1 LEKIP
6 LPQVPPDHR
15 KQGPA
20 AAFASARA
28 EQDKMSDDLRKQAIQ
43 AYYAAVTFMDAQVG
57 RVVEAL
63 DRLGLRERTII
74 VFTSDHGYHLGEH
87 GLWQKM
93 SLFENSAR
101 VPLII
106 SVPQGKGNGQRC
118 SRTVELIDLYPT
130 LADLCGLPLP
140 AHLEGRSLRP
150 LLDDPNAQWDKAA
163 YTQVTRGK
171 GMGRTVRTERYRYTE
186 WSEGKAGVQLF
197 DYEKD
202 PAELTNLAGR
212 PEYAEIQK
220 QLRELLHHPPRR
232 QPAN

>member
-1 LEKIP
+1 
-6 LPQVPPDHR
+6 
-15 KQGPA
+15 
-20 AAFASARA
+20 
-28 EQDKMSDDLRKQAIQ
+28 MSDDLRKQAIQ

-63 DRLGLRERTII
+63 ERLGLRDRTII

-87 GLWQKM
+87 GLWQKR

-106 SVPQGKGNGQRC
+106 VVPKARGNGQRC
-118 SRTVELIDLYPT
+118 LRTVELVDLYPT

-140 AHLEGRSLRP
+140 DHLEGRSLRP
-150 LLDDPNAQWDKAA
+150 LLDDPRAKWEKAA

-186 WSEGKAGVQLF
+186 WIEGKAGVQLF

-212 PEYAEIQK
+212 PEYAEVEK
-220 QLRELLHHPPRR
+220 QLRDLLRNPPGRTA
-232 QPAN
+232 PK